1 VVAVARLPVAAAV
14 AEKAVDE
21 EAASQ
26 PIGTQSILDIAAG
39 TGTLAQRRLA
49 SSRRLFSRASSS
61 SSADMR
67 TLLEADAAS

>member
-1 VVAVARLPVAAAV
+1 VDAVVWLPVAA

-21 EAASQ
+21 AASQ
-26 PIGTQSILDIAAG
+26 PGGTQSILDIAA

-49 SSRRLFSRASSS
+49 SSRRLFSRVSSS